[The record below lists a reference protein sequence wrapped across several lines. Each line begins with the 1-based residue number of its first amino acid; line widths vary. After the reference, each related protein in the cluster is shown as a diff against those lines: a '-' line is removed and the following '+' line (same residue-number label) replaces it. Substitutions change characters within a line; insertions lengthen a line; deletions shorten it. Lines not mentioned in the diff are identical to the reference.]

1 MTVVTKLLIREYSD
15 LVFGEKLRVQILN
28 KFRAQF
34 PLLTSSTVRPTNYL
48 ASPLSTLQST
58 SPKLLSRCLLA
69 IRRIIVINRHC
80 SLSHIP
86 WLPFRER
93 TIVIENDREYSW
105 GMHKAKSNKKTQQ
118 LRAMSIGEKSQKNRE
133 ILTSLCYRTIEG
145 LT

>member
-1 MTVVTKLLIREYSD
+1 MTVVTKLLTREYSD

-58 SPKLLSRCLLA
+58 SPKLLSHCLLA
-69 IRRIIVINRHC
+69 IRRIIFTNRHC
-80 SLSHIP
+80 PLSLIP

-93 TIVIENDREYSW
+93 TVVIENDREYSW

-118 LRAMSIGEKSQKNRE
+118 LRAMSIGEKSPLR
-133 ILTSLCYRTIEG
+133 IEKF
-145 LT
+145 

>member
-58 SPKLLSRCLLA
+58 SPKLLSHCLLPSA
-69 IRRIIVINRHC
+69 ESYLSTVTVLSLTYHGCLLEKELLSLKMTENTPGECTRQKATKRHS
-80 SLSHIP
+80 SLE
-86 WLPFRER
+86 L
-93 TIVIENDREYSW
+93 
-105 GMHKAKSNKKTQQ
+105 
-118 LRAMSIGEKSQKNRE
+118 
-133 ILTSLCYRTIEG
+133 
-145 LT
+145 